1 MTAGDHPDDLL
12 TQALTGLTSHRPDS
26 KRAARI
32 RAACHRRLDQR
43 PGRVGHPA
51 RATGLRS
58 RAILEPALVT
68 AASAFFLFDVLR
80 RALLL
85 SRF

>member
-1 MTAGDHPDDLL
+1 MTTHDLPEDLL
-12 TQALTGLTSHRPDS
+12 TQTLAGLTSHRPDA

-43 PGRVGHPA
+43 PGPAGYPA
-51 RATGLRS
+51 RATGSLARG
-58 RAILEPALVT
+58 ILEPALVT

-80 RALLL
+80 RALTL